1 MAESMCA
8 RMMTFVKR
16 EWWLIATVTAVAMTV
31 AVVPA
36 MRSEPSVTATARIA
50 VDAASP
56 GRVRGVLLPDDLVR
70 ESSTEQFRAAVAQE
84 AGVAADEVA
93 GALRVAAS
101 GSPITKVTV
110 TCTMS
115 SQDTAERVAQAA
127 ARTLIEAH
135 LAAVASQIDM
145 RERRVEIAQQALKDL
160 ASTGASATTAEAVFD
175 RWNIEMAL
183 VDQQDALQALRN
195 VYLYDGSVTSSIT
208 SVRSR
213 AMRSA
218 IGGLVLGFVAGAVL
232 AVAREQFL
240 ASRAA

>member
-1 MAESMCA
+1 MTESMYA
-8 RMMTFVKR
+8 RMTTFVKR
-16 EWWLIATVTAVAMTV
+16 EWWLIVTVAAVALAV

-36 MRSEPSVTATARIA
+36 MRSEPSATATAKIA

-56 GRVRGVLLPDDLVR
+56 GRMRGVLLPDDLVR
-70 ESSTEQFRAAVAQE
+70 ESSTEQFRVAVAQK
-84 AGVAADEVA
+84 AGVTADEVA

-101 GSPITKVTV
+101 GSPITVMTV

-115 SQDTAERVAQAA
+115 SQDKAERVAQAA

-145 RERRVEIAQQALKDL
+145 RERRIEIAQQALKGL
-160 ASTGASATTAEAVFD
+160 ASEGASATTAEAVFV
-175 RWNIEMAL
+175 RWNIETAL
-183 VDQQDALQALRN
+183 VDQQDALVALRN
-195 VYLYDGSVTSSIT
+195 VYLYDGSVTSSVT

-213 AMRSA
+213 ALRSA
-218 IGGLVLGFVAGAVL
+218 IGGLVLGLVAGAVL